1 MRTCTKCFV
10 EGGAFC
16 LGFRASGVEAD
27 TEALWHV
34 EGVCMGAKNLRECP
48 GENLPAAAP
57 GQRSLSP

>member
-48 GENLPAAAP
+48 GENCRGLAC
-57 GQRSLSP
+57 